1 MISLS
6 GIQTFHQLGMEL
18 MVPIKSRVHTENS
31 VFVSLYI
38 NNIYIYKLLIESTSY
53 FLNDIY
59 LTKNNNYL
67 EIQPPN
73 ITVALTVQLEKSPS
87 KSANSYKLSKVTQ
100 KCLKTLDTTV
110 IRG

>member
-1 MISLS
+1 
-6 GIQTFHQLGMEL
+6 
-18 MVPIKSRVHTENS
+18 MVPTKSRVHTENS

-59 LTKNNNYL
+59 VINNNNYL

-73 ITVALTVQLEKSPS
+73 LTVDLTPKYENKVPSFSDLPFGAESPLFVSHALTMDSGWG
-87 KSANSYKLSKVTQ
+87 
-100 KCLKTLDTTV
+100 
-110 IRG
+110 I

>member
-18 MVPIKSRVHTENS
+18 MVPESSRDYAEKAL
-31 VFVSLYI
+31 FVSLYI
-38 NNIYIYKLLIESTSY
+38 NNIYLYRLLKESTTCFS
-53 FLNDIY
+53 D
-59 LTKNNNYL
+59 NNNYK

-73 ITVALTVQLEKSPS
+73 ITVGLTVQLEKSPS
-87 KSANSYKLSKVTQ
+87 KSAYSYKLSKVTQ

>member
-1 MISLS
+1 
-6 GIQTFHQLGMEL
+6 
-18 MVPIKSRVHTENS
+18 MVPIKSRVYTENS
-31 VFVSLYI
+31 VFVSLCI
-38 NNIYIYKLLIESTSY
+38 NNISLYELLMESTSC
-53 FLNDIY
+53 FPDDMKIIN
-59 LTKNNNYL
+59 NNNYQ

-73 ITVALTVQLEKSPS
+73 ITAALTVQLEKSPS

>member
-18 MVPIKSRVHTENS
+18 MVPESSRDYAEKAL
-31 VFVSLYI
+31 FVSLYI
-38 NNIYIYKLLIESTSY
+38 NNIYLYRLLKESTTC
-53 FLNDIY
+53 FPDNNKLI
-59 LTKNNNYL
+59 NNNYYK

-73 ITVALTVQLEKSPS
+73 ITVGLTVQLEKSPS
-87 KSANSYKLSKVTQ
+87 KSAYSYKLSKVTQ